1 MNQQLMG
8 NSPTSGLGLVPT
20 LSVNLARLFEH
31 GLSLQVQIVLPFFPE
46 SLIFLQYSITLL
58 HNY

>member
-1 MNQQLMG
+1 MNQQLTG

-31 GLSLQVQIVLPFFPE
+31 GLSLQVQITLFVFPR
-46 SLIFLQYSITLL
+46 IAHPITFSITLL
-58 HNY
+58 HDY